1 MTTLQ
6 NILSTE
12 LERVKKQRCDPFLL
26 AELEGYYRQFLSAPS
41 KKEKDRLM
49 TCFFLTLRE
58 VYKSKLN

>member
-1 MTTLQ
+1 MAKLES
-6 NILSTE
+6 ILSTE

-26 AELEGYYRQFLSAPS
+26 AELEGYYRRFLSAPS

-58 VYKSKLN
+58 AYQSKLN